1 MKKLKQLSGVWITE
15 GSDHLGGWLEHWNTG
30 TGWAAA
36 AVFTGNRRG
45 E

>member
-15 GSDHLGGWLEHWNTG
+15 GSDHLGGWNTG